1 MNTNEII
8 KIGEDVY
15 QIRYYW
21 LSQADV
27 YMYLIIGKDRA
38 LLIDT
43 GYVTTHAKQFA
54 ESVTSLPLI
63 AVNTHGHFDHIGGNS
78 QFETVFISG
87 TDRQLALN
95 NSKHTYLSSKME
107 HAMAVKPEIRDLL
120 SDPSIKKD
128 YEVFLSS
135 VYPDNY
141 SDLPE
146 EGFFDLGGRRV
157 SFFPCPGHTRGSI
170 SLFDPV
176 TGYLFC
182 GDTVCEEKVLLGFD
196 ESTSVQVFLQ
206 TLYDM
211 QAKCSAWNVKS
222 LYPGH
227 HKTPVDFSIISDYI
241 HLCEEGLNGRLKSDY
256 VDTGTCQGQCFS
268 DFGVKIIFK
277 TLK

>member
-1 MNTNEII
+1 MNTNEIVQ
-8 KIGEDVY
+8 IGDGVY

-27 YMYLIIGKDRA
+27 YMYLIVGKDSA
-38 LLIDT
+38 LIIDT
-43 GYVTTHAKQFA
+43 GYITTHAKQFA
-54 ESVTSLPLI
+54 RSVTSLPLI

-78 QFETVFISG
+78 QFDTVFISG
-87 TDRQLALN
+87 TDRQLALI
-95 NSKHTYLSSKME
+95 NSKHDYLRKKVA
-107 HAMAVKPEIRDLL
+107 HAMVIKPEIGDLL
-120 SDPSIKKD
+120 SDPSVKKE
-128 YEVFLSS
+128 YEVFLSA
-135 VYPDNY
+135 VYPNNY

-146 EGFFDLGGRRV
+146 EGYFDLGGRRV
-157 SFFPCPGHTRGSI
+157 LFFSSPGHTQGSI

-182 GDTVCEEKVLLGFD
+182 GDTVCEGKVLLGFE
-196 ESTSVQVFLQ
+196 ESTSVQTFLQ

-211 QAKCSAWNVKS
+211 QTKCSAWNVKS

-227 HKTPVDFSIISDYI
+227 HKTPVDPRIIEDYI
-241 HLCEEGLNGRLKSDY
+241 HLCEEGLSSRLKSEY

-277 TLK
+277 ILM